1 MRALFDEIKGY
12 VGFGP
17 SDQAA
22 LRRFFPIAQPHFEA
36 IVTEFYAVVRLY
48 EGAASVLRD
57 EAQVQRLHRSL
68 THWLAELLQGPWDEA
83 YLERRARI
91 GHVHVKVG
99 LAQHYMVTAMSRVR
113 AGLQRIA
120 AAAYR
125 DDPEQDAKVRLAIAR
140 ACDVDLAL
148 MLETYRA
155 DVIARLHRIEQIEK
169 DALMSRV
176 AGFERLYRQATETA
190 ELLMITLD
198 ERFRVLLFNTTA
210 ARVTGYASDEVTGM
224 DAFPLLFGEEAEE
237 VRAELLAQADG
248 GSLERTLITRPGQ
261 LRLVRWRVARQEHPE
276 ASGPVWLLTG
286 IDVTE
291 ERHLERQARINERLA
306 VAGTLAAGLAH
317 EIRNPLNGVSL
328 HLTVLERSL
337 AKLGEAP
344 ESALESASILK
355 NEVRRLT
362 ALVSDFLE
370 VARPR
375 PIQRKACD
383 LNEIMSPVVGLL
395 RPEAEGRRVEL
406 RFEPFPFEVTTSV
419 DPERMRQAVLNLV
432 KNALDAVADGGR
444 VVLRVRR
451 MVREAQVEIE
461 DDGPGLPDPQAPIF
475 DAFFTTKDRGTGLG
489 LSIVH
494 RIVADHGG
502 SIAYESQPGRTVF
515 TVKLPLESWC

>member
-1 MRALFDEIKGY
+1 LGPLFEEIKSY

-17 SDQAA
+17 NDEAA
-22 LRRFFPIAQPHFEA
+22 LRAFFPIAQPHLPS
-36 IVTEFYAVVRLY
+36 IVREFYAVVRLF

-68 THWLAELLQGPWDEA
+68 IKWLEELLQGPWDDA
-83 YLERRARI
+83 YLESRARI

-120 AAAYR
+120 ATAYG
-125 DDPEQDAKVRLAIAR
+125 DDPERCAELRLAIAR
-140 ACDVDLAL
+140 VCDVDLAL

-155 DVIARLHRIEQIEK
+155 DIIARLHRIEQIEK
-169 DALMSRV
+169 DALLTRV
-176 AGFERLYRQATETA
+176 AGFEKLYRQATEAA
-190 ELLMITLD
+190 ELIMVSLE
-198 ERFRVLLFNTTA
+198 ERYRVVLFNATA
-210 ARVTGYASDEVTGM
+210 ARVTGYASDEVKGM
-224 DAFPLLFGEEAEE
+224 DLFPLLFREEADE

-248 GSLERTLITRPGQ
+248 GSVERAMLTRAGHT
-261 LRLVRWRVARQEHPE
+261 RLVRWRVARQDHPE
-276 ASGPVWLLTG
+276 ASAPLWLLTG

-337 AKLGEAP
+337 AKLPDAP
-344 ESALESASILK
+344 DAALESASILK
-355 NEVRRLT
+355 NELKRLT

-375 PIQRKACD
+375 PIQRSVCD
-383 LNEIMSPVVGLL
+383 LNATMAPVAGLL
-395 RPEAEGRRVEL
+395 RPEAESRRVEL
-406 RFEPFPFEVTTSV
+406 RFEPFPFEVKANV
-419 DPERMRQAVLNLV
+419 DPERLSQAVLNLA
-432 KNALDAVADGGR
+432 KNALDAVAEGGH

-451 MVREAQVEIE
+451 MVQEAQIEVE
-461 DDGPGLPDPQAPIF
+461 DDGPGLADPQAPIF

-494 RIVADHGG
+494 RIVSDHGG
-502 SIAYESQPGRTVF
+502 SIVYESQPGRTVF
-515 TVKLPLESWC
+515 TVKLPLE

>member
-1 MRALFDEIKGY
+1 LRSLFEEIKGY

-17 SDQAA
+17 DDQAA
-22 LRRFFPIAQPHFEA
+22 LRRFFPVAQPHFEA
-36 IVTEFYAVVRLY
+36 IVRDFYAVVRLY

-68 THWLAELLQGPWDEA
+68 EQWLQELLQGPWDDA

-125 DDPEQDAKVRLAIAR
+125 DDPERDAEVRLAIAR
-140 ACDVDLAL
+140 ACDIDLAL

-155 DVIARLHRIEQIEK
+155 DVIERLHRIEQIEK
-169 DALMSRV
+169 DELLSRV

-190 ELLMITLD
+190 ELIMITLD
-198 ERFRVLLFNTTA
+198 ERFRVLLFNATA
-210 ARVTGYASDEVTGM
+210 ARVTGYASDEVKGR
-224 DAFPLLFGEEAEE
+224 DPFPLLFGEEAEQ
-237 VRAELLAQADG
+237 VRAELLAQADA
-248 GSLERTLITRPGQ
+248 GSLERALLTRPGHA
-261 LRLVRWRVARQEHPE
+261 RLVRWRVARQEHPE
-276 ASGPVWLLTG
+276 ASGSVWLLTG
-286 IDVTE
+286 IDITE
-291 ERHLERQARINERLA
+291 ERQLERQARINERLA

-337 AKLGEAP
+337 SKLADAP
-344 ESALESASILK
+344 EAAIESASILK

-362 ALVSDFLE
+362 ALVGDFLE
-370 VARPR
+370 MARPR
-375 PIQRKACD
+375 PIQRSRCD
-383 LNEIMSPVVGLL
+383 LNEVMAALVHLL
-395 RPEAEGRRVEL
+395 RPEAEGRRIEL
-406 RFEPFPFEVTTSV
+406 RFEPFPFEVATSV

-432 KNALDAVADGGR
+432 KNAFDAVADRGQ
-444 VVLRVRR
+444 VVVRVRR
-451 MVREAQVEIE
+451 MVHEAQIEVE

-502 SIAYESQPGRTVF
+502 SIAYESRPGRTVF
-515 TVKLPLESWC
+515 TITLPL